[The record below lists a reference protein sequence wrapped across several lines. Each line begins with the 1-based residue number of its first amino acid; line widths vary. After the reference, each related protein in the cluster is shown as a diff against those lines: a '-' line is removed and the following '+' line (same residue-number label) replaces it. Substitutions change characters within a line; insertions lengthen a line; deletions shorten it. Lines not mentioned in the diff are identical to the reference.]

1 MVKIV
6 GRATR
11 KVTKHEREVMKQLLE
26 DQGVEFVCAPMGE
39 GKADIMSD
47 DADEVAKALFDDELV
62 VKNWGDKT

>member
-6 GRATR
+6 GGLTR

>member
-11 KVTKHEREVMKQLLE
+11 KVTAREREVMKQLLE
-26 DQGVEFVCAPMGE
+26 DQGVEFINAPMGE

-47 DADEVAKALFDDELV
+47 DADEVIKALFDDTLV
-62 VKNWGDKT
+62 VKK